1 MYARGAILGIT
12 RGTTQNHIIRAA
24 EESIAYQSAD
34 LMGAM
39 EKDTGIKI
47 KTLKVDGGASRD
59 QFLMQFQ
66 ADILD
71 KVVQRPAI
79 RETTALGAA
88 YLAGLATGVW
98 KSREEITHL
107 CGAATSSLSLKWMPS
122 SAKSC
127 WRAGTRPWAAART
140 GPNN

>member
-1 MYARGAILGIT
+1 
-12 RGTTQNHIIRAA
+12 
-24 EESIAYQSAD
+24 
-34 LMGAM
+34 MGAM

-88 YLAGLATGVW
+88 YLAALPLVCGRAGGDHPT
-98 KSREEITHL
+98 
-107 CGAATSSLSLKWMPS
+107 CGAATSSLSLKWMPP

-140 GPNN
+140 GPNTDAPRPKGRSLR